1 MYGKVVF
8 AQIINLNDMS
18 LSVKP
23 DVLLKIV
30 FVGQAY
36 AGKTSLL
43 SRIADD
49 TFCEN
54 YLSTI
59 GVDFKIKIYD
69 VDGMKVKAQ
78 LWDTAGQ
85 ERFRAM
91 SSPYY
96 KSTYMFE
103 LDADAVVLCYNLNDV
118 TSFSNLNVWLDQ
130 LETYKIDPVNTVLVG
145 CKKDLEI

>member
-1 MYGKVVF
+1 
-8 AQIINLNDMS
+8 
-18 LSVKP
+18 
-23 DVLLKIV
+23 
-30 FVGQAY
+30 
-36 AGKTSLL
+36 
-43 SRIADD
+43 
-49 TFCEN
+49 
-54 YLSTI
+54 
-59 GVDFKIKIYD
+59 
-69 VDGMKVKAQ
+69 MKVKAQ